1 MEWKSDNILVKNK
14 DSVQKRFAQFQK
26 LKNSNALFLIS
37 FGISPSFSNS
47 LGVSRRTGTGPP
59 WTKRCT

>member
-26 LKNSNALFLIS
+26 VKKFWCSVSNLIRY
-37 FGISPSFSNS
+37 FSFSNS